1 MVAEEFGQWEDS
13 RRRIDLLGLDK
24 GANLVV
30 IELKRTDAGGHMEL
44 QAIRYAAM
52 VSTLTFDKL
61 ITIYEQHLR
70 ENGMGLNAAERLL
83 EFLEWSEPDE
93 EQFGE
98 EVKIVLASAEFSKE
112 LTTSVMWLNDFG
124 LDIRCVRMHPYASG
138 GQIVLDVQTG
148 IPIPEVADSR
158 SRRFPGP
165 HPRKETEGAGGQR
178 ERPRLDQVRRDDCCW
193 TLSRA
198 EQTLDDVPLGFR
210 RAAARRDAGTSHGNC
225 PVAHKTVFS
234 KPLKGTGAPT
244 RYTTYS

>member
-24 GANLVV
+24 GANLVG

-138 GQIVLDVQTG
+138 GQIFLAVQTG
-148 IPIPEVADSR
+148 IPIPEVADS
-158 SRRFPGP
+158 
-165 HPRKETEGAGGQR
+165 
-178 ERPRLDQVRRDDCCW
+178 QVRIREKKQKEREARENARDLTKYDVTIAAGHYPAQSKRW
-193 TLSRA
+193 MMFRLVSGVLPPGGTP
-198 EQTLDDVPLGFR
+198 EQVMETVPWRIKQSFR
-210 RAAARRDAGTSHGNC
+210 S
-225 PVAHKTVFS
+225 
-234 KPLKGTGAPT
+234 L
-244 RYTTYS
+244 